1 LTWKL
6 RVTASNRSYFQL
18 VASMP
23 RIGDT
28 EHSLLHTP
36 RVTEIPEPPS
46 KFARRTGD
54 RSERCYPNLTS
65 QVLYGGLLKTPTV
78 MDGVITTGKKN
89 PESGNSGTL
98 AQEIASGYIYRRGI
112 LPTPTT
118 QEIAHPASGV
128 SPTGRRL
135 AKREGGTSH
144 SMGLADLA
152 HNKMLPT
159 PRANIVNG
167 LDLSNPNI
175 AKRNNGN
182 LEEAISA
189 LLIKG
194 LMPTPTT
201 SSRNCGTA
209 KEREDGVSRRSE
221 LNHLVAQEC
230 GVTSQLSPLFVEEMM
245 GFPTGWIL
253 MPFLKE
259 LSAPQE
265 PYPSTVGE
273 PNP

>member
-1 LTWKL
+1 
-6 RVTASNRSYFQL
+6 
-18 VASMP
+18 
-23 RIGDT
+23 
-28 EHSLLHTP
+28 LHTP
-36 RVTEIPEPPS
+36 RVTEIPEKPS
-46 KFARRTGD
+46 KFAQRTGD
-54 RSERCYPNLTS
+54 RSERCFPNLTS

-89 PESGNSGTL
+89 PESGNTGTL

-118 QEIAHPASGV
+118 QEIEHPNAIV
-128 SPTGRRL
+128 SPTGRRM
-135 AKREGGTSH
+135 AKNGNSH
-144 SMGLADLA
+144 SLGLADLVKFLPTPKA
-152 HNKMLPT
+152 CDGMGGIHKVTGRTVTRPSGHTFSVGLRDLAGSGLLPT
-159 PRANIVNG
+159 PRANVVNG

-189 LLIKG
+189 LLI
-194 LMPTPTT
+194 
-201 SSRNCGTA
+201 SGT
-209 KEREDGVSRRSE
+209 
-221 LNHLVAQEC
+221 AQEC
-230 GVTSQLSPLFVEEMM
+230 GVAFQLSPLFVEEMM

-259 LSAPQE
+259 SSAPQE
-265 PYPSTVGE
+265 PHLSSVGA